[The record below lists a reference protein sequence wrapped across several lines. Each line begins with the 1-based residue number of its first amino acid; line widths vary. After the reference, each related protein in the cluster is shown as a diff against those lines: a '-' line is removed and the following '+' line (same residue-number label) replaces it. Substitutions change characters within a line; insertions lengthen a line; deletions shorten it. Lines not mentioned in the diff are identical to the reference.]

1 MRKMKI
7 LIKHADVFDGKHSEL
22 KEHRN
27 IVIDDNIVIAIEK
40 EELAEENFDQVIDAS
55 GLVAIPGLT
64 DAHVH
69 LGHTFM
75 VNNSVDYDVAIS
87 TAVAKKLL
95 YQGFTTV
102 RDAGGIS
109 SGIKKA
115 IDQGIIEGPR
125 IYPSNAHISQ
135 TSGHGDSEEAHV
147 ARDIQYRIPRAGVL
161 ADGENEILR
170 AVREQLF
177 HGASQIKL
185 MAGGGCASYCDPLP
199 TVQFFEKEMRTAV
212 EAAADYGTYVMAH
225 LYTNPSMQ
233 RAARAG
239 IRSLEHAH
247 LLDEETA
254 KIIKDQGIFIAPM
267 PQFGAKEEEVMKYM
281 NRKEPSENL
290 KKQGSKA
297 DVLRKGMVYATEWI
311 NKYDLKLLFGTDL
324 MITFPQYDPR
334 SSYDLTKYK
343 ERFGSFKGLLA
354 ATGNVNDLIRYT
366 TYQNPYPDGEIGV
379 LERGSYADILLVR
392 GNPVED
398 LAILSDTDNI
408 KLILKDGVVYKNEIC
423 SKN

>member
-1 MRKMKI
+1 MRI
-7 LIKHADVFDGKHSEL
+7 LIKHADVFDGKHSDL

-27 IVIDDNIVIAIEK
+27 IVIDGNIVIGIEK
-40 EELAEENFDQVIDAS
+40 EEVAEENFDEVIDAS
-55 GLVAIPGLT
+55 GFVAIPGLT

-75 VNNSVDYDVAIS
+75 ANNSVDYDVAIS
-87 TAVAKKLL
+87 TAVARKLL

-115 IDQGIIEGPR
+115 IDQGVIEGPR

-135 TSGHGDSEEAHV
+135 TSGHGDSEEAHGI
-147 ARDIQYRIPRAGVL
+147 RDIQYRIPRAGVL
-161 ADGENEILR
+161 ADGEDEILR

-185 MAGGGCASYCDPLP
+185 MAGGGCASNCDPLP
-199 TVQFFEKEMRTAV
+199 TIQFSEKEMRTAV
-212 EAAADYGTYVMAH
+212 EAAADYGTYVMTH

-239 IRSLEHAH
+239 VRSFEHAH

-254 KIIKDQGIFIAPM
+254 KLIKDQGVFIAPM
-267 PQFGAKEEEVMKYM
+267 PQFSAKEEEVMKYM
-281 NRKEPSENL
+281 SRKETFENL

-297 DVLRKGMVYATEWI
+297 DVLRKGMLYATEWI

-324 MITFPQYDPR
+324 MITFPGYEPR

-343 ERFGSFKGLLA
+343 ERFGSFKGLLG
-354 ATGNVNDLIRYT
+354 ATGNINDLIKYT
-366 TYQNPYPDGEIGV
+366 TYQNPYPDGEIGI
-379 LERGSYADILLVR
+379 LEKGSYADILLVR

-398 LAILSDTDNI
+398 LAVLSDTDNI
-408 KLILKDGVVYKNEIC
+408 KLILKDGVVYKNEIR

>member
-1 MRKMKI
+1 MKL
-7 LIKHADVFDGKHSEL
+7 LIKHATIFDGKHSEL
-22 KEHRN
+22 KEHRA
-27 IVIDDNIVIAIEK
+27 IVIEDNIVVAIEK
-40 EELAEENFDQVIDAS
+40 EEVAEENFDKVIDAS
-55 GLVAIPGLT
+55 GLIAIPGLT

-75 VNNSVDYDVAIS
+75 ADNSVDYDVAIS

-115 IDQGIIEGPR
+115 IDQGILEGPR

-135 TSGHGDSEEAHV
+135 TSGHGDSEEAHNN
-147 ARDIQYRIPRAGVL
+147 RELQYRIPRAGVL
-161 ADGENEILR
+161 ADGEEEVLR

-199 TVQFFEKEMRTAV
+199 TVQFSEREMRAAV
-212 EAAADYGTYVMAH
+212 EAAEDYGTYVMAH

-239 IRSLEHAH
+239 IRSFEHAH
-247 LLDEETA
+247 LLEEETA
-254 KIIKDQGIFIAPM
+254 KIIKEQGIFIAPM
-267 PQFGAKEEEVMKYM
+267 PQFSAKEDEVMKHM
-281 NRKEPSENL
+281 KRKETFGVS
-290 KKQGSKA
+290 KKQESKVE
-297 DVLRKGMVYATEWI
+297 VLRKGMVGATEWI
-311 NKYDLKLLFGTDL
+311 NKYDLRILFGTDL
-324 MITFPQYDPR
+324 MITFPNYEPR

-354 ATGNVNDLIRYT
+354 ATGNVHDLIQYT
-366 TYQNPYPDGEIGV
+366 TYQNPYPDGKIGV
-379 LERGSYADILLVR
+379 LEKGSYADVLLVK

-398 LAILSDTDNI
+398 LAVLSDTGNI
-408 KLILKDGVVYKNEIC
+408 KLILKDGIVYKNEIQ
-423 SKN
+423 